1 MRQQPTSIEG
11 PRRPIIRLLGI
22 SGSLRSGSFST
33 AILQSLALRRRPDEE
48 MSVLTLDKVPFYN
61 EDEDNH
67 PALPAVEELRST
79 IAGSD
84 GVIIATPEYNH
95 GVPGVLKNA
104 LDWGSRPTFQSCFVN
119 KPVLILS
126 SSPAFTGGVRAQ
138 YQLREALT
146 SMQARVV
153 SGREIVIAGVNGKM
167 KDGLLADEE
176 VLRFIEDGVRR
187 LRGEIHAAGDVAA

>member
-1 MRQQPTSIEG
+1 
-11 PRRPIIRLLGI
+11 
-22 SGSLRSGSFST
+22 
-33 AILQSLALRRRPDEE
+33 
-48 MSVLTLDKVPFYN
+48 MSVLTLEKIPFYN

-79 IAGSD
+79 IAASD

-104 LDWGSRPTFQSCFVN
+104 LDWGSRPAFQSCFVN

-153 SGREIVIAGVNGKM
+153 SGREIVIAGVSGKM
-167 KDGLLADEE
+167 KDGLFADEE

-187 LRGEIHAAGDVAA
+187 LRGEIHAAWDVAA